1 MWKTASKAFG
11 EAILD
16 ALRAWGGCISQGYRV
31 IYQWGITGDIGPF
44 GRGTYVH
51 LGRKAASTL
60 APEGPRSFPL
70 RSAETMEI
78 SMVAGWLVAPKVSLV
93 SVLHVS
99 DHHGK

>member
-51 LGRKAASTL
+51 LGRTAAIIL
-60 APEGPRSFPL
+60 APSTPRLFDARL
-70 RSAETMEI
+70 R
-78 SMVAGWLVAPKVSLV
+78 LVMALMAR
-93 SVLHVS
+93 
-99 DHHGK
+99 